1 MRGRIHRRRLK
12 SSGLKVKNSLPR
24 QPKAKK
30 KNPPW
35 QPTGRVRSRT
45 EARLCSPTKVIKQ
58 HLISECR
65 CRGRAAG
72 EAMKVLL
79 FHVKGMEAKHMT
91 WLNKSEP
98 TEAWEIEDEE
108 KIGDIELARQI
119 REICNSVADSAE
131 AVSVLY
137 YGPSTETKKRE
148 IDRYERAKKRAEKN
162 IEQISDEL
170 LRDTAIYQVLNFCMK
185 AGDVENA
192 ERLFHQI
199 QTAWITEH
207 VKSEHPMFRGINWI

>member
-1 MRGRIHRRRLK
+1 
-12 SSGLKVKNSLPR
+12 
-24 QPKAKK
+24 
-30 KNPPW
+30 
-35 QPTGRVRSRT
+35 
-45 EARLCSPTKVIKQ
+45 
-58 HLISECR
+58 
-65 CRGRAAG
+65 
-72 EAMKVLL
+72 MKVL
-79 FHVKGMEAKHMT
+79 FHAKGMEAKHHLT
-91 WLNKSEP
+91 WLKKSEP

-185 AGDVENA
+185 AGDVETA

-199 QTAWITEH
+199 QTARIAAL
-207 VKSEHPMFRGINWI
+207 VKSEHPMFRDS

>member
-1 MRGRIHRRRLK
+1 LRGRIHRRRLK
-12 SSGLKVKNSLPR
+12 TSGLKVKNRLPR

-45 EARLCSPTKVIKQ
+45 EARLCSPTKVIK
-58 HLISECR
+58 HLINECR

-72 EAMKVLL
+72 EAMMVLL

-91 WLNKSEP
+91 WLKKSEP

-185 AGDVENA
+185 AGDVETA

-199 QTAWITEH
+199 QTARIAAL
-207 VKSEHPMFRGINWI
+207 VKSEHPMFRDS